1 LAGADRFAIDRYES
15 QKFDLAGFILAS
27 GQITERKRMAA
38 WTKDLLSTRE
48 LIWAWTVRTIRGR
61 YEQSFLGW
69 FWAIVQP
76 VATVA
81 IFSLVFTRFVPVD
94 TGDIPYAVF
103 SYAAIVPWTLLASSL
118 GDMSMSL
125 VGNMNLVTK
134 IYFPREALPI
144 AAMVARFID
153 FLISAALMIVL
164 MLLYRLPFFPIAV
177 VYLPVILLIQII
189 LILGIGLG
197 VAALNVF
204 YRDVDPMLRLFLQI
218 WFYASPIIYPITM
231 VPENLRLLY
240 YLNPMAGI
248 IQGYREVI
256 FYGRMPGIE
265 LWIAAA
271 VSVFILVLGYW
282 FFRKVEYQF
291 ADVV

>member
-1 LAGADRFAIDRYES
+1 MI
-15 QKFDLAGFILAS
+15 
-27 GQITERKRMAA
+27 A
-38 WTKDLLSTRE
+38 WTRDLVDTRE
-48 LIWAWTVRTIRGR
+48 LIWAWTIRTIRGR

-69 FWAIVQP
+69 FWAVVQP

-81 IFSLVFTRFVPVD
+81 IFSLVFTRFVPVN
-94 TGDIPYAVF
+94 TGDIPYVVF
-103 SYAAIVPWTLLASSL
+103 SYAAIVPWTLLAAAL
-118 GDMSMSL
+118 GDMSTSL

-144 AAMVARFID
+144 AALLARFID

-164 MLLYRLPFFPIAV
+164 MVFYRMPFYPIAML
-177 VYLPVILLIQII
+177 YLPVILVIQLA

-197 VAALNVF
+197 AAALNIF

-231 VPENLRLLY
+231 VPENLRYLY

-248 IQGYREVI
+248 IEGYRAVI
-256 FYGRMPGIE
+256 FYGKMPGVE
-265 LWIAAA
+265 LWIAA
-271 VSVFILVLGYW
+271 VISFVILGIGYW
-282 FFRKVEYQF
+282 FFKKVEYQF